1 MTTSVI
7 YADSTIGKVTDP
19 RYVRLLTAADMEL
32 LRAAVSDPAEQPSHD
47 PARLEELLRSPVI
60 FEAVFRSDSGP
71 LMSASPFLVF
81 SVLVNQVARD
91 LEHAAFVEEWL
102 GPARTVPVFDVASL
116 REFLAEASH
125 RVFLAEL
132 LASYTHVASGSVWQ
146 RTARGWRCRR
156 YSELDPVRLTQLLE
170 VVPEAQRAGICRRLG
185 DLALFLS
192 GVFPDYAASH
202 PLEARHV
209 QRIHRLLEGT
219 GLDAP
224 SPPPDE
230 LARARGPQQGVWLL
244 EWLGRRAYRLA
255 IRAAGTPVGELRDIV
270 DQFGRARRVLNAL
283 TRDYL
288 YPSRERWFPQAE

>member
-1 MTTSVI
+1 M
-7 YADSTIGKVTDP
+7 TDP
-19 RYVRLLTAADMEL
+19 RYVRLLTAADLEL
-32 LRAAVSDPAEQPSHD
+32 LRAAGSEAAEQTNTDPA
-47 PARLEELLRSPVI
+47 AGLEELLRSPAVY
-60 FEAVFRSDSGP
+60 EALFRSDSDP

-146 RTARGWRCRR
+146 RTARGWRRRR
-156 YSELDPVRLTQLLE
+156 YSELDPVRLAQLLE
-170 VVPEAQRAGICRRLG
+170 VVTEAQRAGICRRLG

-192 GVFPDYAASH
+192 GVFPDYAATH
-202 PLEARHV
+202 PLEPRHV

-224 SPPPDE
+224 SAPPDE

-255 IRAAGTPVGELRDIV
+255 IRAAGTPVGELRDMIHH
-270 DQFGRARRVLNAL
+270 FGRARRVLNAL
-283 TRDYL
+283 TRTYL

>member
-1 MTTSVI
+1 
-7 YADSTIGKVTDP
+7 VTDP
-19 RYVRLLTAADMEL
+19 RYVRLLSAADLEL
-32 LRAAVSDPAEQPSHD
+32 LRAAGSEAAEQTSTD
-47 PARLEELLRSPVI
+47 AAELEELLRSPAVY
-60 FEAVFRSDSGP
+60 EALFRSDSDP

-146 RTARGWRCRR
+146 RTARGWRRRR
-156 YSELDPVRLTQLLE
+156 YSELDPVRLAQLLE
-170 VVPEAQRAGICRRLG
+170 VVPEAQRASICRRLG

-192 GVFPDYAASH
+192 GVFPDYAATH
-202 PLEARHV
+202 PLEPRHV

-224 SPPPDE
+224 SAPPDE

-255 IRAAGTPVGELRDIV
+255 IRAAGTPVGELRDMIHH
-270 DQFGRARRVLNAL
+270 FGRARRVLNAL
-283 TRDYL
+283 TRTYL